1 MVLVDLKAW
10 ILVQFKFLAFIIGPF
25 EWWLVQII
33 LLQYFQY
40 YQKDS
45 CFLQIQKKMKL
56 LVLSFLALFRSFKFL
71 EVRLSS
77 CTKSKCCFQ
86 TECFCFQIQTNLQKV
101 FYLLYFLIVPLTD
114 QSCLFVQA
122 NSKLFFGLV

>member
-1 MVLVDLKAW
+1 
-10 ILVQFKFLAFIIGPF
+10 
-25 EWWLVQII
+25 
-33 LLQYFQY
+33 
-40 YQKDS
+40 
-45 CFLQIQKKMKL
+45 MKL

-86 TECFCFQIQTNLQKV
+86 TEYFCFQIQTNLQKV

-114 QSCLFVQA
+114 QSFLFFQA
-122 NSKLFFGLV
+122 NSKLIFGLVKLAWFIELYLGQDSEIKNLNRINLLLLIQV